1 MIMTIREFCRLIL
14 GDGNCDL
21 IEETKLDEK
30 LLIEKKYL
38 ERLSKYIWDVSD
50 KKWKRTCIKDIIKKP
65 NMDNGKV
72 YELLVYEWLK
82 ENGFKIEEQVLIQ
95 EEDCL
100 KKKNYDADGFFDD
113 IIFDVKKFGIGYPL
127 LKIFNR
133 KLQEEIPDYYII
145 VSGDLDLP
153 SRIIE
158 KEYLSR
164 ILDWKKKILQSKSL
178 GGSHMIYDSKNRIRI
193 RAISKRMKT
202 FSCVSEIDNSKWAQ
216 ENEKYFF
223 YHGSQFCTKKPYMI
237 ICPFLPEDFPFFETD
252 REKMASSFRFL
263 CRRMFMNLLKNDEEL
278 GRYDGGSKQ
287 HISLATASKNLSG
300 VMFLDISEVWT
311 YENCR
316 CWIYINPNANN
327 KIPEYVINNRFRT
340 LGAYID
346 DFKYDNY

>member
-1 MIMTIREFCRLIL
+1 
-14 GDGNCDL
+14 
-21 IEETKLDEK
+21 
-30 LLIEKKYL
+30 
-38 ERLSKYIWDVSD
+38 
-50 KKWKRTCIKDIIKKP
+50 
-65 NMDNGKV
+65 
-72 YELLVYEWLK
+72 
-82 ENGFKIEEQVLIQ
+82 
-95 EEDCL
+95 
-100 KKKNYDADGFFDD
+100 
-113 IIFDVKKFGIGYPL
+113 
-127 LKIFNR
+127 
-133 KLQEEIPDYYII
+133 
-145 VSGDLDLP
+145 
-153 SRIIE
+153 
-158 KEYLSR
+158 
-164 ILDWKKKILQSKSL
+164 
-178 GGSHMIYDSKNRIRI
+178 
-193 RAISKRMKT
+193 
-202 FSCVSEIDNSKWAQ
+202 
-216 ENEKYFF
+216 
-223 YHGSQFCTKKPYMI
+223 MI